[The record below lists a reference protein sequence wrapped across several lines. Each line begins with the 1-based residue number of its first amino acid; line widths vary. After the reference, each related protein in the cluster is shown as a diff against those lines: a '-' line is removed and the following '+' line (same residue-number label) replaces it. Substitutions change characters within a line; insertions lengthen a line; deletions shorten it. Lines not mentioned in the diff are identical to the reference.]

1 MKFCYFDGSGMGD
14 ETYLVVAGIIVDAT
28 RMHVT
33 KESWA
38 EFLTYLSK
46 VAGRKIEEFHSRDFY
61 RGNGVWRDMEGSE
74 RARLIEAIL
83 EWVEKRK
90 HKCVFSGIDK
100 AIYKKKSEE
109 DIRLKQFKSKW
120 CAAALHCTLQV
131 QKHHQRE
138 ETPKGHSVLI
148 FDREVSEETDLSLLI
163 HKPPQWID
171 TFYSRDNN
179 KTAFEIVDVPFFAD
193 SKHIL
198 LAQVADLFR
207 LHLTDFSGN
216 SGWTALRKIQGRGEK
231 DDGLVRENCENR
243 TPAFQPVSLEGAMPS
258 ITTVLGFGPI
268 DYQRTWIG
276 VKHANL
282 HSSW

>member
-179 KTAFEIVDVPFFAD
+179 KTAFDQIVDVPFFAD

-198 LAQVADLFR
+198 LAQVADLF
-207 LHLTDFSGN
+207 
-216 SGWTALRKIQGRGEK
+216 AYILRTSAEIQ
-231 DDGLVRENCENR
+231 DGLLSEKYKG
-243 TPAFQPVSLEGAMPS
+243 EGKKMMVWSERIAKIALPRSSRYPSKGRCQASQLFWDLAPS
-258 ITTVLGFGPI
+258 IIRELG
-268 DYQRTWIG
+268 
-276 VKHANL
+276 
-282 HSSW
+282 